1 MCAWVQYAARPE
13 NKGKTIVTLF
23 PSYGERYQSTEEF
36 RPEREIALA
45 VDSYPTTLKPL
56 PI

>member
-1 MCAWVQYAARPE
+1 MQYAGRPE

-45 VDSYPTTLKPL
+45 VTTYPTTLKPFAL
-56 PI
+56 E